1 MAAESRFRAG
11 APPVPNRIHVRCR
24 KCKEIIDLGFEGLGY
39 AEAVKTSRRNV
50 RISHRVRPASGR
62 VAISVCEKI
71 CRINGRFGAIEPLGL
86 NQVSLASCASRADQ
100 SKKPPLL

>member
-50 RISHRVRPASGR
+50 RISHRVSDRRQVESR
-62 VAISVCEKI
+62 SRFVKKSV
-71 CRINGRFGAIEPLGL
+71 GSTAA
-86 NQVSLASCASRADQ
+86 LAQLSHSA
-100 SKKPPLL
+100 